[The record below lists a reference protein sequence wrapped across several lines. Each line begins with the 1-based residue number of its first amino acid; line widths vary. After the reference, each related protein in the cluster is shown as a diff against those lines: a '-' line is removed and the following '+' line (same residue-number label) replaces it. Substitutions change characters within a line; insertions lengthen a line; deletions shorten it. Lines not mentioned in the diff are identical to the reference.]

1 MRNKI
6 QNIVVHSTQTLP
18 YELTSDLPYNYVI
31 HRNGKIVKSKQL
43 KPNDQSVKVAYVG
56 GIDTERKISDNRT
69 SEQNETLFNTLFFLS
84 EKYSNAKIVGAEE
97 QFGESSYPGFNVKEW
112 LKSYIPKS
120 LIQAI

>member
-18 YELTSDLPYNYVI
+18 YELTSDLPFHYVI
-31 HRNGKIVKSKQL
+31 HRNGKIVKSKLL
-43 KPNDQSVKVAYVG
+43 KPHDQSVKVAYVG
-56 GIDTERKISDNRT
+56 GVDIERKISDNRT

-84 EKYSNAKIVGAEE
+84 EKYPNAKIFGAEE
-97 QFGESSYPGFNVKEW
+97 QFGGSSYPGFNVKEW
-112 LKSYIPKS
+112 LKSYIPKL